1 MAKKIDLTGRE
12 FGRWTVLKE
21 EEPRSRSRMWLCICK
36 CGNIKI
42 IQGSSL
48 KCGGSKSCG
57 CIIKEAGT
65 SLGMWGKP
73 TYISWEGM
81 IQRCNN
87 PDDKSYKN
95 YGGRGIK
102 VCKRWL
108 KFENF
113 YVDMGSRPE
122 GLTIERTDNNK
133 GYFPENCKW
142 ATQIEQQRNKRP
154 QKRSRTGFNGIIID
168 GKISKYK
175 VSIMA
180 DYKTYNLGTFPLLAD
195 AIEARKQGEEKY
207 WNKERADPAI
217 NKEGVTEE

>member
-1 MAKKIDLTGRE
+1 MAKKIDLTKRK

-36 CGNIKI
+36 CGNIKTI
-42 IQGSSL
+42 AGSSL
-48 KCGGSKSCG
+48 KCGGSRSCG

-73 TYISWEGM
+73 VYHSWEGM

-87 PDDKSYKN
+87 PNDKSYKN
-95 YGGRGIK
+95 YGGRGIT
-102 VCKRWL
+102 VCKEWL

-113 YVDMGSRPE
+113 YKDMGDCPD
-122 GLTIERTDNNK
+122 GLSIERVENSK

-142 ATQIEQQRNKRP
+142 ATQTEQQRNKRA
-154 QKRSRTGFNGIIID
+154 QRRSLTGFNGVIID
-168 GKISKYK
+168 KKTSKYK

-180 DYKTYNLGTFPLLAD
+180 EYKTYNLGTFSILAD
-195 AIEARKQGEEKY
+195 AIKAREQGEKKY
-207 WNKERADPAI
+207 WNKEKQD
-217 NKEGVTEE
+217 ET